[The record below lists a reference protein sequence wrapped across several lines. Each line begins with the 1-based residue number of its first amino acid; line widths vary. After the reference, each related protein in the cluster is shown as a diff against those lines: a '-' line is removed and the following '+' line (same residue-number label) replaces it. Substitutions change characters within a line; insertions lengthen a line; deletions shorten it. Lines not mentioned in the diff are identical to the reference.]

1 MAIYLLVGAVGVPVF
16 AEFTGGL
23 GIVFGDTGG
32 YLLSYPL
39 AAAVAGLAA
48 YAAAPTPRG
57 GGRSCWRF
65 LWGAAALAVIYAL
78 GATWLSVVAD
88 LPTRGGRRAGR
99 AAFRGLRPDQGRP
112 GCARRRGR
120 RPGHR
125 RLPDLRERGARS
137 EANMTLRSWLV
148 RRRSRVMFE
157 KVLVANRG
165 EIALRVVRACQELGV
180 AAVAVYSDADESAL
194 HVRHADEAVR
204 IGPPPAGKSYLDV
217 EALIDAA
224 KETGAEAVHPG
235 YGFLAENAAFAAAC
249 REAGLAFVGPSA
261 EAIEKMGNKS
271 AARRLAREAEVPVVP
286 GSDDASSA
294 DEAAE
299 TAGGIGYPIMVKAAA
314 GGGGR
319 GIRVAEDEDELSK
332 AVQVAR
338 REAEAAFGDGTL
350 YLEKLL
356 VAPRHV
362 EVQIMGDHEGNVIH
376 LYERECSMQRRR
388 QKVLEEAPSPGISPE
403 VREKMTE
410 AAVRLAREAGY
421 ANAGTV
427 EFLVEGDE
435 FYFIEMNTR
444 IQVEHPVTE
453 MLTGV
458 DLVKEQIRIAAG
470 EPLSLNRKT
479 CRWSGT
485 RWSFASTPRTPTR
498 TSCPRPA
505 RSPRSKSQAA
515 PASGWTRRSTRGT
528 RSPRSTTRWS
538 ASSSSGPSPAMRPSA
553 GPDAPSA
560 NTASKA

>member
-1 MAIYLLVGAVGVPVF
+1 V
-16 AEFTGGL
+16 
-23 GIVFGDTGG
+23 
-32 YLLSYPL
+32 
-39 AAAVAGLAA
+39 
-48 YAAAPTPRG
+48 
-57 GGRSCWRF
+57 
-65 LWGAAALAVIYAL
+65 
-78 GATWLSVVAD
+78 
-88 LPTRGGRRAGR
+88 
-99 AAFRGLRPDQGRP
+99 
-112 GCARRRGR
+112 
-120 RPGHR
+120 
-125 RLPDLRERGARS
+125 
-137 EANMTLRSWLV
+137 
-148 RRRSRVMFE
+148 FE

-224 KETGAEAVHPG
+224 KESGAEAVHPG

-249 REAGLAFVGPSA
+249 REAGLTFVGPSA

-271 AARRLAREAEVPVVP
+271 AARRLAREAKVPVVP

-294 DEAAE
+294 DEAAQ

-319 GIRVAEDEDELSK
+319 GIRVAEDEDELRK

-362 EVQIMGDHEGNVIH
+362 EVQVMGDHEGNVIH

-388 QKVLEEAPSPGISPE
+388 QKVLEEAPSPGISPG

-427 EFLVEGDE
+427 EFLVEDEE

-470 EPLSLNRKT
+470 EPLSLKQEDVPMVGHAMEFRINAEDPDQD
-479 CRWSGT
+479 
-485 RWSFASTPRTPTR
+485 FM
-498 TSCPRPA
+498 
-505 RSPRSKSQAA
+505 
-515 PASGWTRRSTRGT
+515 
-528 RSPRSTTRWS
+528 
-538 ASSSSGPSPAMRPSA
+538 PSPGEISWLEVPGGPGVRVDSA
-553 GPDAPSA
+553 IYQGYQIPPFYDSMVGKLIVWALTREEAISRAIRALREYRLEGIKTTIPLHLRLLKGEAFRSGEYHTGYLEELL
-560 NTASKA
+560 NGD

>member
-1 MAIYLLVGAVGVPVF
+1 V
-16 AEFTGGL
+16 
-23 GIVFGDTGG
+23 
-32 YLLSYPL
+32 
-39 AAAVAGLAA
+39 
-48 YAAAPTPRG
+48 
-57 GGRSCWRF
+57 
-65 LWGAAALAVIYAL
+65 
-78 GATWLSVVAD
+78 
-88 LPTRGGRRAGR
+88 
-99 AAFRGLRPDQGRP
+99 
-112 GCARRRGR
+112 
-120 RPGHR
+120 
-125 RLPDLRERGARS
+125 
-137 EANMTLRSWLV
+137 
-148 RRRSRVMFE
+148 FE

-204 IGPPPAGKSYLDV
+204 IGPPPAGKSYLNV

-249 REAGLAFVGPSA
+249 REAGLTFVGPSA
-261 EAIEKMGNKS
+261 EVIEKLGNKS
-271 AARRLAREAEVPVVP
+271 AARRLAREAKVPVVP

-294 DEAAE
+294 DEAAQ

-319 GIRVAEDEDELSK
+319 GIRVAEDEDELRK

-362 EVQIMGDHEGNVIH
+362 EVQVMGDHEGNVIH

-388 QKVLEEAPSPGISPE
+388 QKVLEEAPSPGISSG
-403 VREKMTE
+403 VREKMAE

-427 EFLVEGDE
+427 EFLVEDE
-435 FYFIEMNTR
+435 VFYFIEMNTR

-458 DLVKEQIRIAAG
+458 DLVKEQIRISEG
-470 EPLSLNRKT
+470 DPLSLEQEDVPMIGHAIEFRINAEDPDQD
-479 CRWSGT
+479 
-485 RWSFASTPRTPTR
+485 FM
-498 TSCPRPA
+498 
-505 RSPRSKSQAA
+505 
-515 PASGWTRRSTRGT
+515 
-528 RSPRSTTRWS
+528 
-538 ASSSSGPSPAMRPSA
+538 PSPGEISWLEVPGGPGVRVDSA
-553 GPDAPSA
+553 IYQGYQIPPFYDSMVGKLIVWALTREEAISRARRALREYRLEGIKTTIPLHLRLLKGEAFRSGEYHTGYLEELL
-560 NTASKA
+560 NGD